1 MLTTRSV
8 KNEERA
14 VQLECCL
21 YSLMATAIEQLITD
35 YKQPAVHFH
44 LSNNPSPQ

>member
-1 MLTTRSV
+1 VKQTHRKVCDNRQTVPNVNYTRSV

-21 YSLMATAIEQLITD
+21 YSLYWPISVVL
-35 YKQPAVHFH
+35 
-44 LSNNPSPQ
+44 